1 MYSVHQRPITG
12 HLNKNCQLRQLQ
24 LPLKRARHPRALSL
38 NICAMSDNNLRDWWT
53 EFDRKANVSANLKDW
68 TSDIDSQ
75 FGITRRFKILLQDAP
90 ILWRRTRAFLD
101 TPVGGAVG
109 IALLILSVYS
119 GLVGFL
125 FRIFN
130 ILFLLALVLPVLF
143 APYINKKIEELQ
155 VEYAKQ
161 QREQQLRQQFGPFY
175 DMFKGRAGGAAAGGR
190 QQQRKSGGGGRK
202 KDGDDVIDVSY
213 ETLDD

>member
-1 MYSVHQRPITG
+1 MYSVHQRPKLTG
-12 HLNKNCQLRQLQ
+12 HLNNKRQLRQLQ
-24 LPLKRARHPRALSL
+24 LPLKGARHPRTLTL
-38 NICAMSDNNLRDWWT
+38 DTCAMSDNNLRDWWT
-53 EFDRKANVSANLKDW
+53 EFDRKANVSAKLKDW

-75 FGITRRFKILLQDAP
+75 FGITRRFKIFLQDAP

-109 IALLILSVYS
+109 IALLIFSVYS

-130 ILFLLALVLPVLF
+130 ILFLLALVLPILL
-143 APYINKKIEELQ
+143 APYISKKMEELQ

-175 DMFKGRAGGAAAGGR
+175 DMFKGGGAAAGGR
-190 QQQRKSGGGGRK
+190 QQQKSGGRGVGRK

>member
-1 MYSVHQRPITG
+1 
-12 HLNKNCQLRQLQ
+12 
-24 LPLKRARHPRALSL
+24 
-38 NICAMSDNNLRDWWT
+38 MSDNNLREWWT
-53 EFDRKANVSANLKDW
+53 EFDRKANVSSKLTTASAKLKDW
-68 TSDIDSQ
+68 TSDIDSK
-75 FGITRRFKILLQDAP
+75 FGITRRFKIFLQDAP
-90 ILWRRTRAFLD
+90 IIWRRTRSFLD

-109 IALLILSVYS
+109 IALLIFSVYS

-130 ILFLLALVLPVLF
+130 ILFLLALVLPILF
-143 APYINKKIEELQ
+143 APYISKKMEELQ

-175 DMFKGRAGGAAAGGR
+175 NMFKGGGAAGGGR
-190 QQQRKSGGGGRK
+190 QQQNSGGGGGGRK